1 MYSLSSRSQRRH
13 PFAFFIAIGYGLKY
27 FTLAVTPPGRDRRA
41 RSAYARDA
49 LVLAAR
55 PVSEPGLVIS
65 GRHLASG
72 RYTLRGPQEPSG
84 MSTFSAEPTPAPAQR
99 QPMPHA
105 RRGRAP
111 CDVTVMRPSTEP
123 EALPP
128 PRDGARS
135 AACERMLSRLSCN
148 RRACGVRRLLER
160 GHRVDPCGSD
170 SATS

>member
-1 MYSLSSRSQRRH
+1 MYSLPSRSQRRH

-65 GRHLASG
+65 GRHLAPG

-123 EALPP
+123 EALRSEERRVGKECRYRGS
-128 PRDGARS
+128 PRD
-135 AACERMLSRLSCN
+135 EN
-148 RRACGVRRLLER
+148 KDRRAARAPR
-160 GHRVDPCGSD
+160 D
-170 SATS
+170 

>member
-41 RSAYARDA
+41 RSAYAREA
-49 LVLAAR
+49 
-55 PVSEPGLVIS
+55 LVIS
-65 GRHLASG
+65 GRHLAPG

-128 PRDGARS
+128 PRDRGS
-135 AACERMLSRLSCN
+135 SCGACERMLAR
-148 RRACGVRRLLER
+148 
-160 GHRVDPCGSD
+160 
-170 SATS
+170 

>member
-1 MYSLSSRSQRRH
+1 MYSLPSRSQRRH
-13 PFAFFIAIGYGLKY
+13 PLAFFSAIGCGLKY

-65 GRHLASG
+65 GRHLAPG

-128 PRDGARS
+128 PRDRGS
-135 AACERMLSRLSCN
+135 SCVACESMLAWLYCN
-148 RRACGVRRLLER
+148 RRARGARRLLWGGR
-160 GHRVDPCGSD
+160 R
-170 SATS
+170 

>member
-41 RSAYARDA
+41 RSAYAREA
-49 LVLAAR
+49 
-55 PVSEPGLVIS
+55 LVIS
-65 GRHLASG
+65 GRHLAPG

-111 CDVTVMRPSTEP
+111 CDVTVMRPSAEP

-135 AACERMLSRLSCN
+135 AARARECYRGSPAIGERVVCVVCSREDIGLILV
-148 RRACGVRRLLER
+148 VRIRQPRKYLYI
-160 GHRVDPCGSD
+160 G
-170 SATS
+170 

>member
-1 MYSLSSRSQRRH
+1 MYSSPSRSQRRH
-13 PFAFFIAIGYGLKY
+13 PLAFFTAIGSGLTY

-41 RSAYARDA
+41 PSAYARDA

-65 GRHLASG
+65 GRHLAPG

-84 MSTFSAEPTPAPAQR
+84 MSTFSAEPTPPPEER
-99 QPMPHA
+99 QPMPNA

-111 CDVTVMRPSTEP
+111 GDVTVMRPSTEP

-128 PRDGARS
+128 PRHGAGS
-135 AACERMLSRLSCN
+135 AALRKDC
-148 RRACGVRRLLER
+148 
-160 GHRVDPCGSD
+160 
-170 SATS
+170 SAGL